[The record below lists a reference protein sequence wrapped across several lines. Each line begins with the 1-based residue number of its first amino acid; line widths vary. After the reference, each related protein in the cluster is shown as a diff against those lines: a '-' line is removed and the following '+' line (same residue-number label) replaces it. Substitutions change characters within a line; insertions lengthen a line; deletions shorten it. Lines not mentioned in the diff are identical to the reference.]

1 MGWALDMGQRLS
13 IPFILLGI
21 YMIWAGRDPA
31 RNGSG
36 PGAESP
42 GRNA

>member
-1 MGWALDMGQRLS
+1 MGQRLS
-13 IPFILLGI
+13 IPFILLGNL
-21 YMIWAGRDPA
+21 YDLAGRDPA